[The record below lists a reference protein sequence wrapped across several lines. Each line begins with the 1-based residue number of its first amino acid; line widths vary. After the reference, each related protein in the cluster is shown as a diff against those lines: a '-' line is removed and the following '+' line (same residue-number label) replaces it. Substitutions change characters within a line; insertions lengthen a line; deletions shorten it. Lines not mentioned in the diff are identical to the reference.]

1 MLRVGLTGGL
11 GAGKSTVVR
20 MLAERGAV
28 VLSSDE
34 IGRELMR
41 PGKAVY
47 AAIVQRFGLEVV
59 RADGTLDRAV
69 LARLAFDEGR
79 LEELNALVHPA
90 VIARQEELMLMM
102 PEDAVAVVESA
113 LLFETRHG
121 GPKGWRTRFDRIVLV
136 TAPDEVKIARFV
148 ERAGGTP
155 ETRTA
160 LEAEARRRLAAQ
172 MPDAEKVTLCDY
184 VIVNNSSHT
193 ALRAQVDALWNSL
206 QEERHTNNSMRGPH

>member
-11 GAGKSTVVR
+11 GAGKSTVAR
-20 MLAERGAV
+20 MLAERGAL

-41 PGKAVY
+41 PGQAVY

-90 VIARQEELMLMM
+90 VIARQEELMRTM
-102 PEDAVAVVESA
+102 PEDAVVVVESA

-121 GPKGWRTRFDRIVLV
+121 GPKVWRTRFDRIVLV
-136 TAPDEVKIARFV
+136 TASEETKIARFI

-155 ETRTA
+155 ETRAA
-160 LEAEARRRLAAQ
+160 LEAEARKRLAAQ
-172 MPDAEKVTLCDY
+172 MPDAEKVALCDY
-184 VIVNNSSHT
+184 VIVNNSDRA
-193 ALRAQVDALWNSL
+193 ALLAQVHDLWIEL
-206 QEERHTNNSMRGPH
+206 